1 MGPYKLPGSF
11 IQELI
16 NSALTTKQVDPD
28 TRPSNIGPP
37 FTGHFRITADT
48 PRGLQAHQPAPGSQV
63 TPGKPYAATE
73 RLANTPIPSKSDLTL
88 DIRRNIYEPNG
99 KEVAS
104 LDAKS
109 KANGESAANGS
120 SAEEVTKKIEEAVRE
135 PTKQYFCYSC
145 GIDCTRI
152 RYHYSKAAPHSA
164 TGKPAA
170 MTKYDLCASCF
181 LEARFPNT
189 SSAVDWVNLKW
200 DKIENDNYP
209 GSFDKEVP
217 WTDSE
222 LLLLLEGLELF
233 DDDWNSVS
241 DHIGS
246 RTREEC
252 VLKFLQL
259 EIEDKYLDPES
270 TTDSSSVE
278 PTAASMAY
286 LSSGHVP
293 FTQADNPVLSVMSF
307 LAGLADPNVT
317 AAAAGK
323 SVDEVRR
330 TMRERLE
337 KVDNGSKEPYG
348 ESTTSGKDATANT
361 AAPADGDKRANNIT
375 VKAEGGDAMDVDQS
389 ADGDPTNESTT
400 GLAAATTAAPS
411 SSSTTSSSNASPPQ
425 TSSNHQL
432 PNTSTSKEVSLQSS
446 AVTYPTK
453 EKSQRENQ
461 PMTTIPLALTAARSV
476 ALASHQE
483 RHITRL
489 VSQAVNLQLQKLEL
503 KLGQF
508 SEMESMLAAERR
520 DLERRRQ
527 QLFLDR
533 LAFKK
538 RVHQVEDEL
547 ASKIAALNARESTNI
562 SGRKNV
568 SGSGVGDGTPED
580 VMADADGAY
589 GGLQMNGNAEGAAH
603 FSSMAADVT
612 TEEKLIAV
620 PAMSNS
626 KLTSSATALPTG
638 TDAPG
643 YTNFEI

>member
-1 MGPYKLPGSF
+1 MAS
-11 IQELI
+11 
-16 NSALTTKQVDPD
+16 
-28 TRPSNIGPP
+28 
-37 FTGHFRITADT
+37 T
-48 PRGLQAHQPAPGSQV
+48 P
-63 TPGKPYAATE
+63 T
-73 RLANTPIPSKSDLTL
+73 PSKSDLTL

-99 KEVAS
+99 KEIAS

-109 KANGESAANGS
+109 KANGEGATNGN
-120 SAEEVTKKIEEAVRE
+120 SAEEVTRKIEEATRE

-145 GIDCTRI
+145 GIDCTRV
-152 RYHYSKAAPHSA
+152 RYHYAKAPPQSA
-164 TGKPAA
+164 TGKSAA

-200 DKIENDNYP
+200 DKIENENYP
-209 GSFDKEVP
+209 GNFDKEVP

-241 DHIGS
+241 DHVGS

-270 TTDSSSVE
+270 TTESSSVG
-278 PTAASMAY
+278 PASANMAY
-286 LSSGHVP
+286 LSNGHLP

-323 SVDEVRR
+323 SVDVVRR
-330 TMRERLE
+330 TMRERLD
-337 KVDNGSKEPYG
+337 KDDTSKEIRR
-348 ESTTSGKDATANT
+348 EDATSGKNASASAAT
-361 AAPADGDKRANNIT
+361 PSDGDNRANSIP
-375 VKAEGGDAMDVDQS
+375 VKAEAGDVMDIDQTT
-389 ADGDPTNESTT
+389 DGDPV
-400 GLAAATTAAPS
+400 AAAAAAS
-411 SSSTTSSSNASPPQ
+411 SSSPTTSSLNAPAPQ
-425 TSSNHQL
+425 TSSDHQL
-432 PNTSTSKEVSLQSS
+432 TSAITSKEVSQQSS
-446 AVTYPTK
+446 AVAHSTK
-453 EKSQRENQ
+453 QRSQHDTQ
-461 PMTTIPLALTAARSV
+461 PMTTIPLALTAARSA

-538 RVHQVEDEL
+538 RVRQVEDEL
-547 ASKIAALNARESTNI
+547 ASKMAALDARENADTNGI
-562 SGRKNV
+562 NPVSSG
-568 SGSGVGDGTPED
+568 GAGDGTPGD
-580 VMADADGAY
+580 SAAGA
-589 GGLQMNGNAEGAAH
+589 GGAFRPLQMNGGAGGAAH
-603 FSSMAADVT
+603 FSSVAADVT
-612 TEEKLIAV
+612 TEEKLVAV
-620 PAMSNS
+620 PASANS
-626 KLTSSATALPTG
+626 QQGSTANAVPIG
-638 TDAPG
+638 INAPG